1 MAGRN
6 YKLIMTV
13 SDSTG
18 CLGAFQVTIY
28 DHFGDLSITSFGNE
42 MTCIQ
47 AKEEITEDNAS
58 DSDEGS

>member
-1 MAGRN
+1 
-6 YKLIMTV
+6 MTV

-47 AKEEITEDNAS
+47 AKEELTQDNAS

>member
-1 MAGRN
+1 MVAGRN

-28 DHFGDLSITSFGNE
+28 DHFGDLSITKFGDE
-42 MTCIQ
+42 MTCIR
-47 AKEEITEDNAS
+47 AKVLTQDNAS
-58 DSDEGS
+58 GSDEGS